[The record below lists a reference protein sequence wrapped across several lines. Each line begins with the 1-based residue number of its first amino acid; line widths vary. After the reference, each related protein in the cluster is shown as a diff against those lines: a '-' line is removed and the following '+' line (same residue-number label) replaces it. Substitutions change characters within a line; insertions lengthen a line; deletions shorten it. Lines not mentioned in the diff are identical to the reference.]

1 MNPLDQAK
9 LWLVIGE
16 RCDAS
21 ETIFSVCSGSAGNDV
36 AGDDIPRTLEDL
48 RRCRLLLEQC
58 PGMKS
63 KLHRVG
69 HLSKQWAEIISFWD
83 DLCMVQELEDPDW
96 RDKAGKAPKT
106 TLMLKTII
114 ERTNS

>member
-1 MNPLDQAK
+1 MNPLDKAR
-9 LWLVIGE
+9 LWLVTGE

-21 ETIFSVCSGSAGNDV
+21 ETIFAVCSGSPENEATGK
-36 AGDDIPRTLEDL
+36 GCPRTLEDL

-58 PGMKS
+58 PEMEN

-69 HLSKQWAEIISFWD
+69 HLSKAWAEIISFWG
-83 DLCMVQELEDPDW
+83 DLCMLQDLEDPDW
-96 RDKAGKAPKT
+96 RVKAGKAPKT
-106 TLMLKTII
+106 KLMLNTII